1 MKILHTTSALLIA
14 WSAAAH
20 AITEPMANLEKQA
33 SARLCPL
40 KKTSATCEFRFES
53 VVQNRDIWAVAFGI
67 TPVGAKTLKETEEI
81 RSALE
86 NMKIRPLE
94 ITREKTQAIAY
105 YREKDGK
112 FMPLAGEDFH
122 RETLNPKSKIVVR
135 YNPDFLRAGGR
146 FHYAAPAIWETEG
159 LSPAT
164 TLPFSISGKYPKDA
178 WIALE
183 ILNLDDKPIPS
194 LGFSSCRMANKAC
207 NAAAIP
213 LSANTDFQVE
223 LELKAARKI
232 KNENDQPAFKVALK
246 ITGEALPVVQL
257 AIPFKPQPNYFL
269 FGVVGFL
276 FGGLIAAMMLFIRRR
291 RESAPAN

>member
-1 MKILHTTSALLIA
+1 MKFPDKMLAFLLALP
-14 WSAAAH
+14 AASH

-40 KKTSATCEFRFES
+40 KKTPGPCELRFES

-67 TPVGAKTLKETEEI
+67 TAVGAKTLRETEEI
-81 RSALE
+81 RGALE
-86 NMKIRPLE
+86 SLKIRPLE

-112 FMPLAGEDFH
+112 FSSLAGEEFH

-146 FHYAAPAIWETEG
+146 LTYAAPALWESEG

-164 TLPFSISGKYPKDA
+164 TLPFTLTGKYPKDA
-178 WIALE
+178 YATLE

-194 LGFSSCRMANKAC
+194 LSFSSCRMTGTDC
-207 NAAAIP
+207 NPAAIP
-213 LSANTDFQVE
+213 LKANTDFKAE

-232 KNENDQPAFKVALK
+232 KNENDQPAFKIALK
-246 ITGEALPVVQL
+246 ITGETQPVVQL

-276 FGGLIAAMMLFIRRR
+276 FGGLIAAMMLFIKRRG
-291 RESAPAN
+291 ESRA

>member
-1 MKILHTTSALLIA
+1 M
-14 WSAAAH
+14 H
-20 AITEPMANLEKQA
+20 AITEPMLNLEKQA
-33 SARLCPL
+33 SARLCVL
-40 KKTSATCEFRFES
+40 KKNPAPCEFRFES

-67 TPVGAKTLKETEEI
+67 TPVGAKTFKETEEI
-81 RSALE
+81 RHALE
-86 NMKIRPLE
+86 EMKIRPLG

-112 FMPLAGEDFH
+112 FSPLAGEDFH

-135 YNPDFLRAGGR
+135 YNPDFLRSGGR
-146 FHYAAPAIWETEG
+146 FSYAAPGIWETEG

-164 TLPFSISGKYPKDA
+164 TMPFSILGKYPRDA
-178 WIALE
+178 YASIE
-183 ILNLDDKPIPS
+183 ILDLDDKPIPS
-194 LGFSSCRMANKAC
+194 LSFSSCRMAGAAC
-207 NAAAIP
+207 NPAAVP
-213 LSANTDFQVE
+213 LKSNAEFQAE

-246 ITGEALPVVQL
+246 ITGESLPVVQL

-276 FGGLIAAMMLFIRRR
+276 FGGLIAAMMLFIRRK
-291 RESAPAN
+291 REGAPAT